1 MQCIF
6 IRLNV
11 EPRKN
16 EFDPSKYSVSLT
28 NRHLSPKEKRKMN
41 FPHTSFLFGLI
52 QKYSRDVDDRI
63 NLFQVCSQA
72 REMNHVLVTG
82 LQTCVIETRDQ
93 ALLPAAR
100 THCPRL
106 VALII
111 DCLKTFWFAPAI
123 RLLTMTANVSDA
135 MDELAAFGNS
145 GNFWNSG
152 LVGEGGCVAIFQM
165 ILKAAQ
171 QAGIRSFHWMD
182 YVLAACRN
190 SRSGIV
196 EFIIG
201 QSHNLMITNWEECMM
216 ASCETGCLSTFC
228 ITFHQAI
235 SDPHAYTARGI
246 LNQLCERACRARTL
260 CHS

>member
-1 MQCIF
+1 
-6 IRLNV
+6 
-11 EPRKN
+11 
-16 EFDPSKYSVSLT
+16 
-28 NRHLSPKEKRKMN
+28 MN
-41 FPHTSFLFGLI
+41 FPHASFLFGLI

-72 REMNHVLVTG
+72 REMNCVLVIG
-82 LQTCVIETRDQ
+82 LQTCVIETRSR

-152 LVGEGGCVAIFQM
+152 LVGASEGGCVAIFQM

-171 QAGIRSFHWMD
+171 QAGIRNFSLD
-182 YVLAACRN
+182 GLC
-190 SRSGIV
+190 
-196 EFIIG
+196 
-201 QSHNLMITNWEECMM
+201 
-216 ASCETGCLSTFC
+216 SCCL
-228 ITFHQAI
+228 
-235 SDPHAYTARGI
+235 
-246 LNQLCERACRARTL
+246 
-260 CHS
+260 